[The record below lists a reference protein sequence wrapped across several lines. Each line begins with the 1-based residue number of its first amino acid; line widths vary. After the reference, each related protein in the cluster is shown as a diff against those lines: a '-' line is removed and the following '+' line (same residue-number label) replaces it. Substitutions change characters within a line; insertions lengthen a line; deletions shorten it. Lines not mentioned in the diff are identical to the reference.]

1 MISKREMLN
10 MSIFLISPTSNNLTY
25 ARGRSRFDWC
35 DVYPV
40 SSSAEGGPRWEYL
53 QHKGSHEDVES
64 QCKAGVVPVT
74 AHEVPNFPATAAATS
89 ARYSFSWVLK
99 APHIFPLPPLS
110 RRFHSTHI
118 LDITP
123 GKVVD
128 GLSHLHES
136 LDNVR
141 DAPMRRVPPAPLHSE
156 WEASRARSEIAQE
169 LVLQEDI
176 LIALNKF
183 NDRQYTARDQG
194 FTRPRSTNPS
204 QHPPR
209 LSEHEQ
215 SGRQF

>member
-1 MISKREMLN
+1 MKFPL
-10 MSIFLISPTSNNLTY
+10 
-25 ARGRSRFDWC
+25 
-35 DVYPV
+35 
-40 SSSAEGGPRWEYL
+40 
-53 QHKGSHEDVES
+53 
-64 QCKAGVVPVT
+64 
-74 AHEVPNFPATAAATS
+74 FPATAAATS

-136 LDNVR
+136 LDNAR

-183 NDRQYTARDQG
+183 NDRHYTARDQG
-194 FTRPRSTNPS
+194 FTRPHSTNPS

-209 LSEHEQ
+209 LSEREQ
-215 SGRQF
+215 SGREFWVVSCTARSCVQGSWFNQKELITNRVYLTRAPLKDLNPCTLHRKIEKSKEQRRRQA